1 MSRPLF
7 VFTKHKN
14 YYSVYVK
21 NLESL
26 SVPQIQEIELFVQ
39 QRKGVFD
46 FQNYVFIIQRRL
58 EFHEF
63 SALMK
68 YLEFDVICTENI
80 IEYVAGARIGFG
92 QYKGLPYSELP
103 DTYLIWLKNNYRG
116 TEKEGLLKEIEKR
129 KL

>member
-1 MSRPLF
+1 MAKPIF
-7 VFTKHKN
+7 EFTQYKN
-14 YYSVYVK
+14 SYSVFVK

-26 SVPQIQEIELFVQ
+26 TVTQIQEIELFIQ
-39 QRKGVFD
+39 QRKGIFD
-46 FQNYVFIIQRRL
+46 FHNYIFTIQKRL

-68 YLEFDVICTENI
+68 HLEFDVICMENI
-80 IEYVAGARIGFG
+80 IEKTYYARISFG
-92 QYKGLPYSELP
+92 QYKGMSYAELP

-116 TEKEGLLKEIEKR
+116 TEKENVAKEIAKR